1 MYARI
6 VERVV
11 VFGEVQQ
18 LKDKLAEVE
27 VGHHTLV

>member
-6 VERVV
+6 VQRLD
-11 VFGEVQQ
+11 FLGEVQQ